1 MITIREIIVVEGR
14 DDTAAIRRAV
24 DAETIETHGFGIRE
38 ETWTLLEKAWESR
51 GLIVFTDPDTAGV
64 QIRRRIMERFPQ
76 AREAFL
82 DQEEATAKGDIG
94 IENASPEAIL
104 RALLSARSQVSS
116 SESPDLPGPPD
127 PPNPS
132 DPLEPPGPP
141 DPSDPLGPPDSGAP
155 VDPAAK
161 KADAPG
167 FTMKDMDRWGL
178 NGTDG
183 ARKRRRLLGRH
194 LGIGEAGAATFL
206 RRLNRFG
213 ITREEIEKGLPA
225 PPDEPARIRP

>member
-14 DDTAAIRRAV
+14 DGTAAIRRAV
-24 DAETIETHGFGIRE
+24 DAETIETHGFDIRE

-82 DQEEATAKGDIG
+82 DQDEATAKGDIG

-104 RALLSARSQVSS
+104 RALLSAR
-116 SESPDLPGPPD
+116 GPA
-127 PPNPS
+127 PS
-132 DPLEPPGPP
+132 DPP
-141 DPSDPLGPPDSGAP
+141 DPSDPLEPSDSGAP

-183 ARKRRRLLGRH
+183 ARKRRRLLGRK

>member
-51 GLIVFTDPDTAGV
+51 GLIIFTDPDTAGV

-76 AREAFL
+76 AMEAFL
-82 DQEEATAKGDIG
+82 DQDEATAKGDIG

-104 RALLSARSQVSS
+104 RALLSARSPAPS
-116 SESPDLPGPPD
+116 DPPD
-127 PPNPS
+127 PS
-132 DPLEPPGPP
+132 DPLEPSGPP
-141 DPSDPLGPPDSGAP
+141 DPSDPLDPSDSGAP